1 MAGMS
6 RSITG
11 GLVALGLVLL
21 VVLAIY
27 GTGAGTRDR
36 WLGEWTGE
44 LDRVNMEAPDDGN
57 ARILNSLIVT
67 INPDGTFDV
76 TASGMGSN
84 GKWHLAG
91 DELRLKT
98 THFMGKPIAQGGPE
112 AVNATK
118 EIVLTWNGDG
128 TITFV
133 DPGMIDPSPVV
144 LSPPSQR
151 KSAQ

>member
-1 MAGMS
+1 MS

-21 VVLAIY
+21 VALAIY
-27 GTGAGTRDR
+27 GTGGTRDR

-44 LDRVNMEAPDDGN
+44 LDIVSPEAPPDGF
-57 ARILNSLIVT
+57 ARTLNTLIVK
-67 INPDGTFDV
+67 IKLDGTFDI

-84 GKWHLAG
+84 GKWRFAG

-98 THFMGKPIAQGGPE
+98 THVMGKSIADGGPN
-112 AVNATK
+112 AVKANK

-128 TITFV
+128 TITFI
-133 DPGMIDPSPVV
+133 DPGSDDPSPVV
-144 LSPPSQR
+144 LSPAPQR
-151 KSAQ
+151 NAAQ